1 MNLGEGGMRRIALFA
16 LLLALLS
23 AAVLWA
29 QKRDYSGLA
38 TVQKIYVDDKFGG
51 NPDGYRFA
59 QLFEE
64 ELHKNGFTTVDD
76 PKDADAAA
84 TGTLTFMN
92 YTEKSGAQ
100 INLWLKDDKGHEL
113 WNHSWQ
119 DRVKPGEDTV
129 LRCAINTAKAL
140 REDRKK
146 ALHGGSWH

>member
-1 MNLGEGGMRRIALFA
+1 MKRISGFVM
-16 LLLALLS
+16 LLAL
-23 AAVLWA
+23 AGAFAVWA
-29 QKRDYSGLA
+29 QPKNYSGLA
-38 TVQKIYVDDKFGG
+38 KIQKIYVDDKFGG

-64 ELHKNGFTTVDD
+64 ELRKNGFTPVDD
-76 PKDADAAA
+76 PKEADAAA

-100 INLWLKDDKGHEL
+100 INIWLKDAQGHEL
-113 WNHSWQ
+113 WNYSWQ

-129 LRCAINTAKAL
+129 LRCAIQTGKKL
-140 REDRKK
+140 RDDKKK

>member
-1 MNLGEGGMRRIALFA
+1 MKRASTFLM
-16 LLLALLS
+16 LLALVGAL
-23 AAVLWA
+23 ALWA
-29 QKRDYSGLA
+29 DAKNYSGLA
-38 TVQKIYVDDKFGG
+38 RIQKIYVDDKFGG

-64 ELHKNGFTTVDD
+64 ELRKDGFTTVDE

-100 INLWLKDDKGHEL
+100 INLWLKDAQGHEL
-113 WNHSWQ
+113 WNHSYQ
-119 DRVKPGEDTV
+119 DHVKPGEDTV
-129 LRCAINTAKAL
+129 LRCAIHTAKAF
-140 REDRKK
+140 RDDRKK